1 MNKEPV
7 TFIQC
12 CAKVFEAW
20 EADYRTQPETYLTH
34 EQCAEMG
41 VSELSADRA
50 AYFCKLWEEL
60 KVEENQ

>member
-1 MNKEPV
+1 VTEETV
-7 TFIQC
+7 TFIKY

-20 EADYRTQPETYLTH
+20 EKDFRVQPEQYLTH

-60 KVEENQ
+60 KMEEDQ